1 MKYQWIIL
9 ALALVA
15 GLFTSYMMDSND
27 PDVAREPYYPMNF
40 LESGTEAID
49 LFNPEDKRI
58 RLVYFG
64 YTQCPDVCPTSLAV
78 LSAALK
84 ALPQQQRDQLWPVFI
99 SLDPNRDTAMISAQY
114 AAHFDNTITGA
125 TGTEQQIKALADT
138 YGVLY
143 IKNTLENSKIKYVID
158 HNSYFYFLKPN
169 GDLIK
174 KIPHLA
180 NPSQLIATIP
190 TITAEMTNN
199 GIIER
204 NE

>member
-1 MKYQWIIL
+1 MKYQWVIL

-27 PDVAREPYYPMNF
+27 PDVTREPYYPMNF
-40 LESGTEAID
+40 LESGTEVID
-49 LFNPEDKRI
+49 LFDPEDKRI

-99 SLDPNRDTAMISAQY
+99 SLDPSRDTAMISAQY

-169 GDLIK
+169 GELIK
-174 KIPHLA
+174 KLPHLA

-190 TITAEMTNN
+190 IITAKMTNN
-199 GIIER
+199 EIIG
-204 NE
+204 NSQ